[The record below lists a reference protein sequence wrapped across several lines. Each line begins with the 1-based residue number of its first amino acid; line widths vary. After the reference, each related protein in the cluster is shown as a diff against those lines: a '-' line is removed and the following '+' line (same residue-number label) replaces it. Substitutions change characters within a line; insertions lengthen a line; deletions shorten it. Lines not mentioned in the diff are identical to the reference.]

1 MAVPPSPSVRTAN
14 PRLGQPRVVLLGLG
28 PGCCCREG
36 GGGGGGGGRGRDKTW
51 CCILEQ
57 ASAGHVTWGISET
70 ETEKNMDIRE
80 RTEDPLSVK

>member
-36 GGGGGGGGRGRDKTW
+36 GRGEGGERGGETRHGAVSWNR
-51 CCILEQ
+51 LVQ
-57 ASAGHVTWGISET
+57 ATLLGEYQRLRQRKIWTSESGQ
-70 ETEKNMDIRE
+70 KI
-80 RTEDPLSVK
+80 LSV